1 MSRRPDQ
8 ERIEALTRSRTE
20 LVHQRTPKS
29 REWRERSLRSLP
41 LGVAS
46 SFQDA
51 PPYPIFFERARGSRV
66 WDVDGNEYS
75 DYHNGFGVMAVGHAH
90 PKIVEALAERA
101 AIGTHFAQP
110 VAETTLLAEE
120 LWEQVLE
127 PALRPEAAELIER
140 SRAQGLRQV
149 LVTGAFDLAV
159 AIGGPSVSACP
170 DYYPSFDYLHVG
182 ELGDATNEL
191 LARLRALT
199 RRGLPERPT
208 ALRVGSL
215 GLDPATRQAWRDDV
229 RIDLSAK
236 EFALLETFMRRPG
249 QVLSRLD
256 LLEHAWDYYY
266 ENRSNVVD
274 VYVRYLRAK
283 IDRPFG
289 RRSLE
294 TVRGSGYRLRQE
306 EDEA

>member
-75 DYHNGFGVMAVGHAH
+75 DYHHGFGVMAVGHAH

-120 LWEQVLE
+120 LCRRFRIDKIVK
-127 PALRPEAAELIER
+127 IEG
-140 SRAQGLRQV
+140 SYHGHHESV
-149 LVTGAFDLAV
+149 LVS
-159 AIGGPSVSACP
+159 I
-170 DYYPSFDYLHVG
+170 
-182 ELGDATNEL
+182 
-191 LARLRALT
+191 
-199 RRGLPERPT
+199 RP
-208 ALRVGSL
+208 G
-215 GLDPATRQAWRDDV
+215 RDDMGPREAPASV
-229 RIDLSAK
+229 AFGKGTPRTVTDLT
-236 EFALLETFMRRPG
+236 LIVP
-249 QVLSRLD
+249 
-256 LLEHAWDYYY
+256 Y
-266 ENRSNVVD
+266 N
-274 VYVRYLRAK
+274 
-283 IDRPFG
+283 
-289 RRSLE
+289 
-294 TVRGSGYRLRQE
+294 
-306 EDEA
+306 